1 MHAPPLLLRFYS
13 IYNSKILQKQ
23 KKRTGKTCPF
33 FVLAVKTYFRV
44 T

>member
-1 MHAPPLLLRFYS
+1 MHAPPLLLRFCS

-23 KKRTGKTCPF
+23 KTDRKNLSV

>member
-23 KKRTGKTCPF
+23 KNGQEKPVRF
-33 FVLAVKTYFRV
+33 LYWQ
-44 T
+44 

>member
-23 KKRTGKTCPF
+23 KKNGQEKPVRF
-33 FVLAVKTYFRV
+33 LYWQ
-44 T
+44 